1 MLTAIVLLFLAAPT
15 DPPKEKQKELPA
27 EAKKELKKLEGKWKV
42 VKVADANKEA
52 EIPKDTESLVFEFK
66 GADIT
71 MLFGDKKESLRV
83 TAIDSTTDP
92 KCIDLIETRKDGT
105 ERTLEGIF
113 KIDGDSLQLAFTIPK
128 DAKSRPTSF
137 DKPTDPRT
145 VVWTFK
151 RVKE

>member
-1 MLTAIVLLFLAAPT
+1 MLTVLIVLALTAPT
-15 DPPKEKQKELPA
+15 DPPKEKVKELPA
-27 EAKKELKKLEGKWKV
+27 EAKKELKKLEGKWQI
-42 VKVADANKEA
+42 VKAATSQGEGEVKDLEA
-52 EIPKDTESLVFEFK
+52 FCVIS
-66 GADIT
+66 GAELT
-71 MLFGDKKESLRV
+71 FSRGDKKESLRV
-83 TAIDSTTDP
+83 TVIDLTTDP
-92 KCIDLIETRKDGT
+92 KCIDLAEQLRDKT

-113 KIDGDSLQLAFTIPK
+113 KIDGDTLFLAFTIPK